1 MNDQPIEDMDEYY
14 DFLPADHPLYNK
26 LQTALEDQLKE
37 EEEKLR
43 MIHKEKREELK
54 KTKRRR
60 EDFGVQLYN
69 NQLQYAKLQN
79 ANDDNITRLRL
90 LETQRFEL
98 QNTLKE
104 TEEFYKQKQVNL
116 KEQEKMS
123 TRANEELNQIN
134 RMLKYV
140 ADYNIQ
146 IASEINVT
154 TTVAYQVE
162 NKTKQIEDKKLKQ
175 DFLIDHLLHEVSTKA
190 ESLNLFTAQIKQQ
203 KEETIEAKSYIQEAI
218 KECEKVQDRKALLI
232 KDWNR
237 SLVSMQTRD
246 KALKVV
252 RDNITEQEGESLK
265 YRSQNYRYNDL
276 IQKEV
281 LAHNELVMELKKV
294 QMKQKY
300 IETQKKDVKLKHQK
314 LESKRTLLLNTTNKT
329 RDEIKTLDNLCIKL
343 RNDIE
348 LIDKNKLKFLT
359 ECNSLIEKNLIV
371 LSQKETH
378 DKQTDNLEK
387 QNLNLIRDDMD
398 LQVEIELKENEI
410 SRIEIDYLNVKAQNV
425 QLAKKIN
432 LMNNEITKLEKEYS
446 KAESQIKHNH
456 EDLEKKQLKVDYLN
470 KKFGEIAKS
479 RGGEEEGVY
488 EVKLNELNRLKQ
500 HLSKSI
506 EDNENEWLNKKTMV
520 VELENKLSEHQEE
533 LVEGRSKKTILEHK
547 KIRLNNQLEQN
558 TKEITRVEVDI
569 KNLGFEMNKS
579 NKLIDKSLANKDKL
593 EHKFF
598 NVEINFSDRLQKK
611 ENESI
616 KLEIEIEVLREEKAD
631 TLAQVLEV
639 ERQIHLWE
647 RKIRLETQMQEII
660 KPEKGLKDVEEIR
673 LNIHRQELLF
683 NGLKKQQ
690 EQIIKNME
698 MAVQRRD
705 FIKLKYPVV
714 SESMNL
720 VKKNAL
726 SLGQSRD
733 FTKQKEDLKFLREEK
748 ARNAAFLLDR
758 REECENVKKALV
770 MIENDNK
777 LFQDEFAKRE
787 NHFYSMKLKKNT
799 LFCKVIQ
806 NQKATL
812 IIEDYLLQRLNVRRT
827 EDIGRELNDYQSKNE
842 QMLEILRNMR
852 DIYPMHTNIIDNV
865 FDI

>member
-79 ANDDNITRLRL
+79 ANDDNITRIRL

-410 SRIEIDYLNVKAQNV
+410 SRIEIDYLNVKAQND

>member
-1 MNDQPIEDMDEYY
+1 
-14 DFLPADHPLYNK
+14 
-26 LQTALEDQLKE
+26 
-37 EEEKLR
+37 
-43 MIHKEKREELK
+43 
-54 KTKRRR
+54 
-60 EDFGVQLYN
+60 
-69 NQLQYAKLQN
+69 
-79 ANDDNITRLRL
+79 
-90 LETQRFEL
+90 
-98 QNTLKE
+98 
-104 TEEFYKQKQVNL
+104 
-116 KEQEKMS
+116 
-123 TRANEELNQIN
+123 
-134 RMLKYV
+134 
-140 ADYNIQ
+140 
-146 IASEINVT
+146 
-154 TTVAYQVE
+154 
-162 NKTKQIEDKKLKQ
+162 
-175 DFLIDHLLHEVSTKA
+175 
-190 ESLNLFTAQIKQQ
+190 
-203 KEETIEAKSYIQEAI
+203 
-218 KECEKVQDRKALLI
+218 
-232 KDWNR
+232 
-237 SLVSMQTRD
+237 
-246 KALKVV
+246 
-252 RDNITEQEGESLK
+252 
-265 YRSQNYRYNDL
+265 
-276 IQKEV
+276 
-281 LAHNELVMELKKV
+281 
-294 QMKQKY
+294 
-300 IETQKKDVKLKHQK
+300 
-314 LESKRTLLLNTTNKT
+314 
-329 RDEIKTLDNLCIKL
+329 
-343 RNDIE
+343 
-348 LIDKNKLKFLT
+348 LKFLT

-410 SRIEIDYLNVKAQNV
+410 SRIEIDYLNVKAQND